1 MSCAFIIDGRQVDG
15 QVTVQKGEALA
26 LTLAE
31 LPTEGMR
38 LLHLQNPD
46 GLISNHPSR
55 VWATW

>member
-1 MSCAFIIDGRQVDG
+1 VSCAFIIDGRQVDG

-38 LLHLQNPD
+38 LLHLQN
-46 GLISNHPSR
+46 
-55 VWATW
+55 